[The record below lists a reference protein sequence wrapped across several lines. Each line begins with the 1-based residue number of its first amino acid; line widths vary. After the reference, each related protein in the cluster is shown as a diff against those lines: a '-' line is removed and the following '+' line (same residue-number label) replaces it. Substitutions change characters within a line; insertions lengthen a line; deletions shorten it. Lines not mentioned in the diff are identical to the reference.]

1 MVLIK
6 TVRLL
11 VLLGPLAFG
20 ASSQGR
26 PGPAHPNTPP
36 AQNSKTHD
44 AKWLKGQ
51 LRRRYGTGAIPEKSD
66 PATPGKKPDSSE
78 KPPQPPPSKN

>member
-1 MVLIK
+1 MVCIK
-6 TVRLL
+6 TARLL
-11 VLLGPLAFG
+11 VLLAPLAFG
-20 ASSQGR
+20 ASPQGR
-26 PGPAHPNTPP
+26 PAPAHPNIPP

-66 PATPGKKPDSSE
+66 PAAPEKKPGPPE